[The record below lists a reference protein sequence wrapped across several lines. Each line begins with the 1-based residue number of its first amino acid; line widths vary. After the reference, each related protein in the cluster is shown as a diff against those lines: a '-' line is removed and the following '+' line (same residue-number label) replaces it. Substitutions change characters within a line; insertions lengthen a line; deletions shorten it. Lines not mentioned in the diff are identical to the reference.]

1 MNLGELE
8 LETLGIDKV
17 KFGRVISFVDFG
29 NVNYWY
35 DKDQRDGE
43 GNTLN
48 QNQKLIVDIEKLSKF
63 TGLFSE
69 EKRFYYGWNPRN
81 KSNWH
86 ITIKAANHGFIK
98 ITKPIQFIR
107 HDVGNAVVSQD
118 GREIK
123 EDRNGKF
130 IEIPKGNFDVE
141 ISVDAIRIVDR
152 YDTLCLFSGDS
163 DFAYLSRYLKR
174 KGKKI
179 IVIASGQIFHTLK
192 EVADLYVNAQTIKGD
207 IVTLKETSPREGRG
221 LDIGSTSGGQDSL
234 RYKSKCS
241 NY

>member
-1 MNLGELE
+1 MTIEELK
-8 LETLGIDKV
+8 LETLSISKE

-35 DKDQRDGE
+35 DKDQRDWE
-43 GNTLN
+43 DNTLN

-81 KSNWH
+81 KSSWH
-86 ITIKAANHGFIK
+86 IAIKAENNGFIK

-107 HDVGNAVVSQD
+107 HDVGDAVVSRD

-123 EDRNGKF
+123 EDRNGKY

-141 ISVDAIRIVDR
+141 ISVDAIRIADR
-152 YDTLCLFSGDS
+152 YDTFCLFSGDS

-174 KGKKI
+174 KGKKV
-179 IVIASGQIFHTLK
+179 IVIASGQIFYTLR
-192 EVADLYVNAQTIKGD
+192 EVADLYINAQMIKSD
-207 IVTLKETSPREGRG
+207 LVVIKETSPREGRS
-221 LDIGSTSGGQDSL
+221 LDIGSASGGQDSL
-234 RYKSKCS
+234 RYG
-241 NY
+241 